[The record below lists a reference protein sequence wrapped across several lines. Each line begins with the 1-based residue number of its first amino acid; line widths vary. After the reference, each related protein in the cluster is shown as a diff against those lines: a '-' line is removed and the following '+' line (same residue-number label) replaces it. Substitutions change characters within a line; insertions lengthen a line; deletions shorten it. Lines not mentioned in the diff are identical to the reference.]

1 MGANFLT
8 AVLTPMTKAL
18 DAAVARQIL
27 VETAFWEND
36 PFERPG
42 IDAIEN
48 LVNKALDASI
58 FHAIHDEYRS
68 LFAGASRI
76 VEIGGGQGWASCLV
90 KRLHPQAH
98 VTLTDAVPAAVEG
111 RTLWERVFNCTLD
124 AAVAAP
130 AQAIPLPD
138 ASVDLLFCYAAA
150 HHFVDHA
157 AALAETYRLLRP
169 GGTCLWL
176 YEPTSSRLLHA
187 AAEARV
193 NRKRPDVKEHV
204 LVPDAV
210 LALAAVAGLRAS
222 VRYYP
227 SSLRRG
233 QFEALYYALLSYVP
247 SLARVL
253 PCTSHFVLQKPA

>member
-1 MGANFLT
+1 
-8 AVLTPMTKAL
+8 MTKQL
-18 DAAVARQIL
+18 DAAVARQIH
-27 VETAFWEND
+27 VETVFWEND

-42 IDAIEN
+42 VDAVEN

-58 FHAIHDEYRS
+58 FLAIHDEYRP

-90 KRLHPQAH
+90 KRLHPHAH

-111 RTLWERVFNCTLD
+111 RALWERVFNCSLD

-138 ASVDLLFCYAAA
+138 ASVDLLFCFAAA

-157 AALAETYRLLRP
+157 AALEETARLLRP

-204 LVPDAV
+204 LVPAGVLRLAEAV
-210 LALAAVAGLRAS
+210 GLRGRVA
-222 VRYYP
+222 YQP

-233 QFEALYYALLSYVP
+233 QFEALYYALLSYLPV
-247 SLARVL
+247 LARVL
-253 PCTSHFVLQKPA
+253 PCTSHFVLQKPV